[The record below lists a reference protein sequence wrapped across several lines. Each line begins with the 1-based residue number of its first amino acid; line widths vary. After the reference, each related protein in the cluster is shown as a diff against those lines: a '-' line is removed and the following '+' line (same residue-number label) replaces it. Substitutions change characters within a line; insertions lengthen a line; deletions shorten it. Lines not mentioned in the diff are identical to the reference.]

1 MINIKQSLEGQQ
13 SKNRHLS
20 SCLLWLVALLVAV
33 VVGAEGGEG
42 GGGRP
47 AVAVRPALI
56 RCHHLVVRL
65 ISFFKVFEWVFVLI
79 HSTSVSRRL
88 FNAVLRLKLKL
99 DIA

>member
-1 MINIKQSLEGQQ
+1 MSLKEQTHDKQCSLEGQQ

-20 SCLLWLVALLVAV
+20 SCLLRLVALLVAV

-56 RCHHLVVRL
+56 RCHHLVVRIIFL
-65 ISFFKVFEWVFVLI
+65 
-79 HSTSVSRRL
+79 
-88 FNAVLRLKLKL
+88 
-99 DIA
+99 